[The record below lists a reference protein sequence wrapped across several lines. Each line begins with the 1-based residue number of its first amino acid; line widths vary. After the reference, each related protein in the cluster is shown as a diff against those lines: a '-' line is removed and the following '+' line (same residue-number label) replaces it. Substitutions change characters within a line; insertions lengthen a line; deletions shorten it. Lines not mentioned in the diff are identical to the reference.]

1 MDLKKLRGG
10 CQRDE
15 AARCDPREFGGSD
28 GRAVRPRGR
37 NPAFKRL
44 RFSTP
49 EIAVP
54 DTCVLRFRDIEE
66 DDTIREHRQLISASG
81 SVWWGWW
88 KKLSEPD
95 RWREIEELQEKVR
108 REGLAVGG
116 FEYSTPGFFFAN
128 MVDCIATKGSE
139 RVPTPDVR
147 YTPSYASEKR
157 CPAWFRFTAIEEVS
171 ATA

>member
-1 MDLKKLRGG
+1 
-10 CQRDE
+10 
-15 AARCDPREFGGSD
+15 
-28 GRAVRPRGR
+28 
-37 NPAFKRL
+37 
-44 RFSTP
+44 
-49 EIAVP
+49 VP

-95 RWREIEELQEKVR
+95 RWREIEELQEKAR
-108 REGLAVGG
+108 REGLAVGV
-116 FEYSTPGFFFAN
+116 FEYSTPGFFIAN

-147 YTPSYASEKR
+147 
-157 CPAWFRFTAIEEVS
+157 
-171 ATA
+171 